1 MRVSIF
7 DSVFHINSHFPNFA
21 FVAASVYYFLM
32 RKILIIEDDQALYQ
46 LYKTELELAGYKVS
60 NVADGNLAFE
70 AVKDQKPD
78 LVLLDLMLPGRNGIE
93 ILQEIRAD
101 SNIKN
106 TKVVMLTNFGNEEN
120 VSSALEYGALDYIMK
135 YKIVPSELPNKVA
148 TILGESA
155 ESVVTVTNS

>member
-1 MRVSIF
+1 
-7 DSVFHINSHFPNFA
+7 
-21 FVAASVYYFLM
+21 M

-120 VSSALEYGALDYIMK
+120 VSSAL
-135 YKIVPSELPNKVA
+135 
-148 TILGESA
+148 
-155 ESVVTVTNS
+155 